1 MSGGAGTGGAGVP
14 RIVVGFDGS
23 VGSRAALRHA
33 LGEARRRG
41 ARLEVIAAFISPER
55 LAAVNRLPIVTEREA
70 VAAAAEAAART
81 EVDEVVAGDRAEH
94 PEAPAPPIA
103 VRAVAGDPGPVL
115 TEAAVGAP
123 LLVVGHRGRGGV
135 ASTVLGSVAW
145 WCLRH
150 APCPLTVVPPP
161 GKHPRAAAADDRVT
175 AVPAGTAGHLR

>member
-14 RIVVGFDGS
+14 RIVVGIDGS

-81 EVDEVVAGDRAEH
+81 EVDEVVAGDLAEH
-94 PEAPAPPIA
+94 PEPPRPRSRCA
-103 VRAVAGDPGPVL
+103 RSRAIP
-115 TEAAVGAP
+115 
-123 LLVVGHRGRGGV
+123 
-135 ASTVLGSVAW
+135 
-145 WCLRH
+145 
-150 APCPLTVVPPP
+150 
-161 GKHPRAAAADDRVT
+161 DRC
-175 AVPAGTAGHLR
+175 